1 MAEGDLAVR
10 IRQDIVVL
18 PDLDA
23 YITQLMT
30 RDRSLELYR
39 YFHIEPPV
47 DRGVRQTVVEKT
59 KMLYHQC
66 QLLLGLTQSDL
77 RALFVEQ

>member
-18 PDLDA
+18 PDLHA

-47 DRGVRQTVVEKT
+47 DRGSVADCCREDEDVISP
-59 KMLYHQC
+59 MPAG
-66 QLLLGLTQSDL
+66 LG
-77 RALFVEQ
+77 AV